1 MNVWMISLVVCLILL
16 FDPYPTNPRNYCV
29 DPSSLLSQ
37 QTMNFAPL
45 YPDQCDWL
53 EEHEELVQ
61 LRSHVKEEE
70 GEDITDL
77 LFWHV

>member
-1 MNVWMISLVVCLILL
+1 MTFV
-16 FDPYPTNPRNYCV
+16 
-29 DPSSLLSQ
+29 
-37 QTMNFAPL
+37 PL

-53 EEHEELVQ
+53 EEHEELIQ
-61 LRSHVKEEE
+61 LRSHVKQEE

>member
-1 MNVWMISLVVCLILL
+1 
-16 FDPYPTNPRNYCV
+16 
-29 DPSSLLSQ
+29 
-37 QTMNFAPL
+37 MNFAPL

-61 LRSHVKEEE
+61 LRSHVKEED
-70 GEDITDL
+70 GDDITDL